1 MTAAPKV
8 SVCIPVYNNAATL
21 SRCLNSVLAQDG
33 VDFEVLVVDDDSSD
47 GSAAIAMDALKPGH
61 RLVRNTPRLGL
72 AGNHNRC
79 LDLARG
85 KYIQFVHADD
95 WLLPGALQ
103 TLAHELDE
111 SNAGMAWAP
120 RRVVTDDAKWLRHYG
135 EHYKKF
141 WRLRERDTGRRVVM
155 QVALL
160 GVPDNWIG
168 EPTCVM
174 FRRQLAL
181 DAGRF
186 RDDIYQLL
194 DLDLWLRL
202 MVRATASFVPREQ
215 SVRSHTVA
223 TATVCNSKTRRD
235 WLDQLRVI
243 TSMVVDPAAPPVIRI
258 VSLLWWV
265 PTWLR
270 VGVENAVMG
279 PERYSRLKVWAS
291 APAHEFAS
299 ARRVFET
306 SQTIDEG
313 ALRPGAHESTQS
325 AGSSPGHS
333 WWC

>member
-1 MTAAPKV
+1 MTAAPTV

-21 SRCLNSVLAQDG
+21 FRCLESVLAQGG

-47 GSAAIAMDALKPGH
+47 DSAAIATAALKSEH

-79 LDLARG
+79 LELARG

-103 TLAHELDE
+103 TLANELDE
-111 SNAGMAWAP
+111 SDAGMAWAP
-120 RRVVTDDAKWLRHYG
+120 RRVETDDAKWLHDYG
-135 EHYKKF
+135 QHYKKF
-141 WRLRERDTGRRVVM
+141 WRLRERDAGRRVVM

-202 MVRATASFVPREQ
+202 MLRQSASFVPREQ
-215 SVRSHTVA
+215 SVRSHTAA
-223 TATVCNSKTRRD
+223 TATVSNRKLRRD

-243 TSMVVDPAAPPVIRI
+243 TSMVVDPAAPPVVR
-258 VSLLWWV
+258 VLSSLWWV
-265 PTWLR
+265 PTWFR
-270 VGVENAVMG
+270 VGLENVAMG
-279 PERYSRLKVWAS
+279 PERYARLKAWAA
-291 APAHEFAS
+291 APVREFS
-299 ARRVFET
+299 TARTFFKVNHV
-306 SQTIDEG
+306 G
-313 ALRPGAHESTQS
+313 G
-325 AGSSPGHS
+325 
-333 WWC
+333 

>member
-1 MTAAPKV
+1 MTSAPTV
-8 SVCIPVYNNAATL
+8 SVCVPVYNNASTL
-21 SRCLNSVLAQDG
+21 SRCLDSVLAQEG

-47 GSAAIAMDALKPGH
+47 DSAAIATAALKPVH
-61 RLVRNTPRLGL
+61 RLVRNSPRLGL

-120 RRVVTDDAKWLRHYG
+120 RRVVTDDAKWLRKYG
-135 EHYKKF
+135 QHYKRF

-202 MVRATASFVPREQ
+202 MLRATASFVPQEQ

-223 TATVCNSKTRRD
+223 TATASNRRTRRD

-243 TSMVVDPAAPPVIRI
+243 TSMVVDPATPTTIR
-258 VSLLWWV
+258 VLSLLWWV

-270 VGVENAVMG
+270 VGVENMVLG
-279 PERYSRLKVWAS
+279 PDRYTRLKSWAA
-291 APAHEFAS
+291 APINEFAI
-299 ARRVFET
+299 AKNVFET
-306 SQTIDEG
+306 RLPVDESSP
-313 ALRPGAHESTQS
+313 AAESTGAVFTS
-325 AGSSPGHS
+325 GSSTADT
-333 WWC
+333 